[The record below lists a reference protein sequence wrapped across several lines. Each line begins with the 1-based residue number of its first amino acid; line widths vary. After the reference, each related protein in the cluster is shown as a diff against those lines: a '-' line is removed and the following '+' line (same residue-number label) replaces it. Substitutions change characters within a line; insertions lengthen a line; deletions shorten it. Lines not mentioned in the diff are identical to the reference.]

1 MKLEI
6 KEIKLKDG
14 KKTFQRIFGDSTM
27 TFVHTRLHAYCS
39 DYVPMDSG
47 MLDQTVDITP
57 EYVCYRSPYAHYQ
70 WAGVVYGPNIPIYKD
85 GVLKGFISPPTKHP
99 TGKKMQYSTDKH
111 PLATSHWEVAA
122 MAAHKGDLCQDIT
135 NYLKR
140 K

>member
-1 MKLEI
+1 MSFEI
-6 KEIKLKDG
+6 KWNRTPQQIAD
-14 KKTFQRIFGDSTM
+14 RIFDDATM
-27 TFVHTRLHAYCS
+27 THVHTRLHAYCS

-57 EYVCYRSPYAHYQ
+57 EYVHYKSPYSHFQ
-70 WAGVVYGPNIPIYKD
+70 WEGKVFVDDRGSTYARCNH
-85 GVLKGFISPPTKHP
+85 SKHA
-99 TGKKMQYSTDKH
+99 TSQALQYSTDKH